1 MKKTNPSST
10 MTNPEII
17 HRLQAGVEP
26 LLAWYAQV
34 GRELPWRVGKDPY
47 RIWVS
52 EIMLQQTRIET
63 VKPYFAR
70 FLAALPDVQALSNAS
85 EDELLK
91 LWQGLGYYSRV
102 RNMQKAARVIM
113 EQGGVFPHTASE
125 LRKLPGIGDYTAGA
139 IASIAFGE
147 KAPAVDGNVLRV
159 VARYLDDHD
168 DVMKPAVRRRV
179 SEALSQVYPDGRE
192 GDFTQALMELGEVIC
207 LPGSALRCEVCP
219 LKALCEGKRQG
230 TAAELPCRTAKKPP
244 KNQERTVLIL
254 RCGDKVALRRRPDK
268 GLLAGLWELPGW
280 DGFLPETEVQKQ
292 VTAMGLH
299 VTARQSAG
307 EGVHVFSHVRWQ
319 MKGILCEVEKEGG
332 DFLWTD
338 QKGLQEQWALPSAFR
353 CFFPFL
359 PGGKD

>member
-10 MTNPEII
+10 MTNPKII

-147 KAPAVDGNVLRV
+147 
-159 VARYLDDHD
+159 
-168 DVMKPAVRRRV
+168 
-179 SEALSQVYPDGRE
+179 
-192 GDFTQALMELGEVIC
+192 
-207 LPGSALRCEVCP
+207 
-219 LKALCEGKRQG
+219 
-230 TAAELPCRTAKKPP
+230 
-244 KNQERTVLIL
+244 
-254 RCGDKVALRRRPDK
+254 
-268 GLLAGLWELPGW
+268 
-280 DGFLPETEVQKQ
+280 
-292 VTAMGLH
+292 
-299 VTARQSAG
+299 
-307 EGVHVFSHVRWQ
+307 
-319 MKGILCEVEKEGG
+319 
-332 DFLWTD
+332 
-338 QKGLQEQWALPSAFR
+338 
-353 CFFPFL
+353 
-359 PGGKD
+359 